1 MNRKHRDNMAFLRIC
16 SGKFERD
23 ITVYH
28 HRLKRE
34 IRLSRPHGM
43 VAGDRQTLDC
53 AYPGDIVGVINPGL
67 LAIGDTLAMEKGFH
81 FPPLP
86 QFQPE
91 VFARV
96 EPKDTAKRKSF
107 DKGIEQLTDEGAIL
121 MLKEQD
127 AMGRMIFSAVG
138 KLQFEVMQYRLKDE
152 YGVETLLT
160 YLPYECSSWIFGKVE
175 LFKKPTQ
182 AMVVKDSQ
190 DRLMV
195 LFSSSWE
202 KQYAIDQNPQ
212 VIFKD
217 IA

>member
-1 MNRKHRDNMAFLRIC
+1 MAFLRVC

-23 ITVYH
+23 LVVKH

-43 VAGDRQTLDC
+43 VAGDRTTLDS

-67 LAIGDTLAMEKGFH
+67 LAIGDTLSTIGGFH
-81 FPPLP
+81 YPPLP

-121 MLKEQD
+121 LLKEQD
-127 AMGRMIFSAVG
+127 SLGKTIFAAVG
-138 KLQFEVMQYRLKDE
+138 KLQFEVMQFRLKDE
-152 YGVETLLT
+152 YGVETNLT
-160 YLPYECSSWIFGKVE
+160 LLPYECSSWIEGEVST
-175 LFKKPTQ
+175 FKKPTNSTI
-182 AMVVKDSQ
+182 VLDSL
-190 DRLMV
+190 DRSMV

-202 KQYAIDQNPQ
+202 KQYAAGQNPKH
-212 VIFKD
+212 VLKD